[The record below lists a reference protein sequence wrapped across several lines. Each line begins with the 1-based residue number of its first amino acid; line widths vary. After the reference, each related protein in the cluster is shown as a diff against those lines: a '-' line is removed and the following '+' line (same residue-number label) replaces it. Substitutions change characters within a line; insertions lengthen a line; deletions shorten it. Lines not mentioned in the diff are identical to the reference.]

1 MTEPPLV
8 ISFVIAFLCD
18 GSVDTY
24 CFGGPDL
31 RVLEIEIHRQV
42 WRIGSSARS
51 SSPTCFVKTS
61 QVPRSP
67 SCVNSVSPSL
77 HAPPSFQLL
86 LAARGA
92 DFDPRVHPKVAVL
105 ARCREDD
112 FVVFRLEAFLQGPR
126 YLGFVF
132 DHQDPH
138 GELTTRDYAE
148 TTTPTLGSP

>member
-1 MTEPPLV
+1 MDPSIPTV
-8 ISFVIAFLCD
+8 SGAR
-18 GSVDTY
+18 T
-24 CFGGPDL
+24 FGP
-31 RVLEIEIHRQV
+31 
-42 WRIGSSARS
+42 
-51 SSPTCFVKTS
+51 
-61 QVPRSP
+61 
-67 SCVNSVSPSL
+67 PSL

-148 TTTPTLGSP
+148 TTTPTLGSS